1 MNVGCMNLQQRAKA
15 SLGSGSLNIN
25 SRLHRRRFG
34 PYNSDMANIIAILF
48 GLVALLLA
56 VIGFIPLL
64 GWLNW
69 LIILIAGI
77 GAAFGFASDKNSG
90 RNFCFVVMAI
100 CALRL
105 WMGGGII

>member
-1 MNVGCMNLQQRAKA
+1 
-15 SLGSGSLNIN
+15 
-25 SRLHRRRFG
+25 
-34 PYNSDMANIIAILF
+34 MANIIAFIF

-56 VIGFIPLL
+56 FIGFIPFL

-69 LIILIAGI
+69 FIILVAGL
-77 GAAFGFASDKNSG
+77 GAVFGMISDKNGG

-105 WMGGGII
+105 WIGGGFF

>member
-1 MNVGCMNLQQRAKA
+1 MAHLATALKTSHNC
-15 SLGSGSLNIN
+15 
-25 SRLHRRRFG
+25 F
-34 PYNSDMANIIAILF
+34 MANIIAVLF

-56 VIGFIPLL
+56 FVGFIPLL

-69 LIILIAGI
+69 LTILIAGV
-77 GAAFGFASDKNSG
+77 GAVFGMISDKNSG

-105 WMGGGII
+105 WIGGGII

>member
-1 MNVGCMNLQQRAKA
+1 
-15 SLGSGSLNIN
+15 
-25 SRLHRRRFG
+25 
-34 PYNSDMANIIAILF
+34 MANIIAFLF

-56 VIGFIPLL
+56 FVGFIQLL

-69 LIILIAGI
+69 LTILIAGVGAVI
-77 GAAFGFASDKNSG
+77 GMISSKNGG

-105 WMGGGII
+105 WIGGGII